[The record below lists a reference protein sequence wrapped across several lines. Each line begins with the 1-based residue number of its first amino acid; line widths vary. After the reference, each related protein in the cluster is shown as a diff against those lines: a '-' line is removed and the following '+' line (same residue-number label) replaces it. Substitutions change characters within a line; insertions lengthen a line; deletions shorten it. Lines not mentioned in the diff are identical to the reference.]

1 MSEQPL
7 PLEVE
12 GLTKKFGDFTAVDH
26 VSFTVRPGEVFGYLG
41 PNGSGKTTTIR
52 MLCGLLIPNEGSA
65 KIMGID
71 VLEHREQVK
80 PLIGYMSQKFS
91 LYDDLTVLENL
102 QFYAGV
108 YEVPENEEKKRI
120 GEILHL
126 AGLEEHPN
134 MLTNELSGGWR
145 QRLALGCSMLH
156 RPHLMFLDE
165 PTSGV
170 DPVARR
176 EFWDLIYEMA
186 SQGTTIFITTHY
198 MDEAEHCNRTAFM
211 YRSKLMALDTPAGLK
226 SNYLHGA
233 AWDLAARPLL
243 ETVDELSKMDGVA
256 QASLHGDRAH
266 VIVDPKVWTRD
277 ALTNALAGKGIT
289 VNSIETVQ
297 STLEDVFTLL
307 AHRGRMGDTAL
318 VE

>member
-26 VSFTVRPGEVFGYLG
+26 VSFTVKPGEVFGYLG

-52 MLCGLLIPNEGSA
+52 MLCGLLTPNEGSA
-65 KIMGID
+65 RIMGID
-71 VLEHREQVK
+71 VLKHREQVK

-108 YEVPENEEKKRI
+108 YEVPEDEEKKRI
-120 GEILHL
+120 DEILHL
-126 AGLEEHPN
+126 AGLEEHPDT
-134 MLTNELSGGWR
+134 LTNELSGGWR

-186 SQGTTIFITTHY
+186 AQGTTIFITTHY

-211 YRSKLMALDTPAGLK
+211 YHSKLMALDTPTELK
-226 SNYLHGA
+226 SKYLHGA

-266 VIVDPKVWTRD
+266 VIVDPNVWTRD
-277 ALTNALAGKGIT
+277 ALTNVLAGKGIT
-289 VNSIETVQ
+289 VNAIETVQ

-307 AHRGRMGDTAL
+307 AHRGRMG
-318 VE
+318 ESG

>member
-1 MSEQPL
+1 MSEQHL

-12 GLTKKFGDFTAVDH
+12 GLTKKFGDFIAVDH
-26 VSFTVRPGEVFGYLG
+26 VSFTVKPGEVFGYLG

-52 MLCGLLIPNEGSA
+52 MLCGLLTPNEGSA

-71 VLEHREQVK
+71 VLKNREQVK

-108 YEVPENEEKKRI
+108 YEVPEDEEKKRI
-120 GEILHL
+120 GEILQL
-126 AGLEEHPN
+126 AGLEERPN
-134 MLTNELSGGWR
+134 TLTSELSGGWR

-156 RPHLMFLDE
+156 RPKLMFLDE

-226 SNYLHGA
+226 SKYLHGA
-233 AWDLAARPLL
+233 AWDLEARPLL
-243 ETVDELSKMDGVA
+243 ETVDELSQMDGIA

-266 VIVDPKVWTRD
+266 VIVDPDMWTTD
-277 ALTNALAGKGIT
+277 ALKKILEGKGIS

-307 AHRGRMGDTAL
+307 AHRGKTGE
-318 VE
+318 V